1 MDDEKMEDSKL
12 FLAETD
18 EEFARKSAYVK
29 MAPFYAKII
38 KAKHFLDS
46 HGTVAE
52 RESKAY
58 DSKEFREYIR
68 KLDEATVD
76 ADVLEAK
83 RESAKREVD
92 IWRTLSANRRN
103 G

>member
-1 MDDEKMEDSKL
+1 M
-12 FLAETD
+12 
-18 EEFARKSAYVK
+18 R
-29 MAPFYAKII
+29 I
-38 KAKHFLDS
+38 
-46 HGTVAE
+46 GTVAE

-68 KLDEATVD
+68 KLDEATVE

>member
-1 MDDEKMEDSKL
+1 MEESKM

-29 MAPFYAKII
+29 MAPFYTKII
-38 KAKHFLDS
+38 KAKYFLEA
-46 HGTVAE
+46 HG
-52 RESKAY
+52 KAY

-68 KLDEATVD
+68 KLDEATVE